1 LRHPICVFLL
11 ILILF
16 PVAAAL
22 AQRDAWIRHSS
33 EPIALPSGSR
43 VEFATMTSEALGEEA
58 SYSVFLPP
66 SYGSSDAKYPVV
78 YFLHGLFNDHTSWT
92 IDRHGNI
99 PELVDDLMAKKTL
112 REMVLVF
119 PDGGRSFYTN
129 YRDGTMRYED
139 FIVEELPRHVEAGYR
154 VSSGRTHR
162 AIAGTSMGG
171 YGALKIAMRHPT
183 RYAAAAAHSAIIFP
197 VPNPLDVP
205 EAARSAR
212 SYQYLGTVFRTI
224 FGDPFD
230 QEYFD
235 ANNPLELARKAELD
249 GLALYFDYGTAD
261 RYNRS
266 VGLGAGN
273 QKLDQVLS
281 KNGVDHEFHEHEGE
295 PHGWALVYA
304 HIPESLGFLA
314 EHLAP

>member
-1 LRHPICVFLL
+1 MQRSTCVFLL
-11 ILILF
+11 ILAFF
-16 PVAAAL
+16 PVSAL

-43 VEFATMTSEALGEEA
+43 VEFVTMTSEAVGGEA

-66 SYGSSDAKYPVV
+66 TYGSGDAKYPVV

-99 PELVDDLMAKKTL
+99 PELVDGLMAKKTL

-129 YRDGTMRYED
+129 YRDGTLRYED

-154 VSSGRTHR
+154 VSPGRTHR
-162 AIAGTSMGG
+162 ALAGTSMGG
-171 YGALKIAMRHPT
+171 YGALKIAIRHPT
-183 RYAAAAAHSAIIFP
+183 RYAGAAAHSAIVFP
-197 VPNPLDVP
+197 VRNPLDVP

-212 SYQYLGTVFRTI
+212 SYQYLGVVFRTI
-224 FGDPFD
+224 YGDPFD

-235 ANNPLELARKAELD
+235 ANNPLELARKADLD
-249 GLALYFDYGTAD
+249 GLAIYFDYGTAD

-273 QKLDQVLS
+273 QKLAQALS
-281 KNGVDHEFHEHEGE
+281 KSGVDHVFHEHEGE